1 MEDIDKMVATLATH
15 MHTVDERLQSV
26 ECVRDSAVIV
36 PSGLVKSF
44 LATGLIFGLMALIAF
59 ALWMIRPIRELL

>member
-1 MEDIDKMVATLATH
+1 MEDVDKMIASLATN

-26 ECVRDSAVIV
+26 ECVRDGAIIV
-36 PSGLVKSF
+36 PSSLVRAF
-44 LATGLIFGLMALIAF
+44 LTTGLIFGLMALIAF